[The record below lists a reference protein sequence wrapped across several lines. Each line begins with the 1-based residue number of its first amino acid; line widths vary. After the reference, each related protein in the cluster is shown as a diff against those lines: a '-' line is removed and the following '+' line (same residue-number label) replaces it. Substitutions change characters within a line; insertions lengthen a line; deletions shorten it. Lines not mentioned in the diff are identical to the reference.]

1 MFKEVDKCWLK
12 DIVCKKKRFLKLG
25 KFTILW
31 NWFERSW
38 CHNNCNPG
46 KIKQI
51 ATRIHID
58 EEKQAHLAEVL
69 NERRNWFGQLEA
81 EYVRDSLHPD
91 NARASREEDMDVMRQ
106 FITQSEGEL
115 TRGCLLVLHRIRNN
129 LMHGMKLLEGLDG
142 QIELFRAAT
151 AVLESIDG

>member
-1 MFKEVDKCWLK
+1 MLIKGYSLQEETVFE
-12 DIVCKKKRFLKLG
+12 IG

-58 EEKQAHLAEVL
+58 
-69 NERRNWFGQLEA
+69 QLEA

-91 NARASREEDMDVMRQ
+91 NARASKEEDMDVMRQ

-151 AVLESIDG
+151 AVLESIAG

>member
-1 MFKEVDKCWLK
+1 MLIKGYSLQEETVFET
-12 DIVCKKKRFLKLG
+12 G

-31 NWFERSW
+31 NWFERSG

-69 NERRNWFGQLEA
+69 NERRNWF
-81 EYVRDSLHPD
+81 VSLKQ
-91 NARASREEDMDVMRQ
+91 N
-106 FITQSEGEL
+106 TSEILYILIMPEPPKKK
-115 TRGCLLVLHRIRNN
+115 TW
-129 LMHGMKLLEGLDG
+129 M
-142 QIELFRAAT
+142 
-151 AVLESIDG
+151 